1 MGVDITR
8 SRMGLEPLRKM
19 SFEKQNLLL
28 LRRVLKLLATLNM
41 IIGEINIITIT
52 NIIISAQRTTF

>member
-8 SRMGLEPLRKM
+8 SLMGLEPLRKM

>member
-1 MGVDITR
+1 
-8 SRMGLEPLRKM
+8 MGLEPLRKM